1 MVDVRYLAWA
11 GYDLLGTSI
20 GAGNIAAPP
29 SMSSDS
35 DGKIKVTIK
44 ELLPGLRGRMQLQNS
59 PRVIQD
65 DYRPFP
71 GPTNE

>member
-1 MVDVRYLAWA
+1 MIDVRYLSWA
-11 GYDLLGTSI
+11 GYSLLDASTS
-20 GAGNIAAPP
+20 AGNIATPP

-35 DGKIKVTIK
+35 DGKRKVSIK